1 MVDLVSLEN
10 RVAHEVCRYQAGVS
24 TCSLALQ
31 IGFFFDGRE
40 RNIYVDEEHHRLTN
54 VGRLFRAHPLEI
66 EVPVTSSAAY
76 SKIYIPGLGTPL
88 NDTSVEQ
95 MVSVIDARQKEVF
108 DNYLDGWKE
117 QGKEAVVDTV
127 KGVAKGEWS
136 KVLSRKVGEVLSMKS
151 GYLAALAAAKNAAK
165 RAVAEA
171 IAPVR
176 DNRIVHE
183 MFVTGVD
190 ARVDYAKNNFRLSVD
205 EVKKTNQLPIKL
217 IQISVFGADT
227 GGVLARRFIDELLE
241 SVCRKSGDE
250 YYYEQA
256 KVEVN
261 FVGLFDCS
269 RRSLFD
275 SGDVIGTGAEW
286 AGMIVKN
293 PALVGAINILAGRK
307 VIEFDK
313 PLHRAVKKALHLVAA
328 HERREYRPLLP
339 LGKLQNGWHERL
351 CPGISEDVTGGLL
364 PNPQRPS
371 AELCRVLLQQ
381 MYKAAWNAG
390 VPFPFFSTLK
400 EKDKYLASYFVML
413 DDIAG
418 KSAEFFSDFYTKYVR
433 AAFPAWNTT
442 APTAM
447 GFECHMI
454 VYLRWLAWKINE
466 YREEYK
472 TLSWSQK
479 SELEEEWGWLADIFR
494 DAGKVKI
501 TPGMPEKVTNAA
513 GLILNYRGNPVVPQ
527 PYVDAL
533 FNYYMHDFASKEL
546 KHATL
551 YSQANTLLRS
561 NNFFIPRGIE
571 ELADEEQADA

>member
-1 MVDLVSLEN
+1 MADLDSLES
-10 RVAHEVCRYQAGVS
+10 RVVSEASRHQAGVS

-54 VGRLFRAHPLEI
+54 VGRLFRAHPLR
-66 EVPVTSSAAY
+66 VKAPLSSSISY
-76 SKIYIPGLGTPL
+76 SKVYIPGLGTPL
-88 NDTSVEQ
+88 DDTSLEQ
-95 MVSVIDARQKEVF
+95 LESIMDARQKELF
-108 DNYLDGWKE
+108 NDYLNGWQD
-117 QGKEAVVDTV
+117 QGKETVVDT
-127 KGVAKGEWS
+127 AKGAFKGDWS
-136 KVLSRKVGEVLSMKS
+136 KVLSRKMGELLSMKS
-151 GYLAALAAAKNAAK
+151 GYLAALSAAKNAAK
-165 RAVAEA
+165 RSVAEA
-171 IAPVR
+171 VAPIR
-176 DNRIVHE
+176 DNSIV
-183 MFVTGVD
+183 FDLLVTGVD
-190 ARVDYAKNNFRLSVD
+190 ARVDYAKNKFKQNIAD
-205 EVKKTNQLPIKL
+205 IKDANQLPIKL
-217 IQISVFGADT
+217 IQVSVFGADT
-227 GGVLARRFIDELLE
+227 GGVLARRFLDELLA

-286 AGMIVKN
+286 LGMIVRH
-293 PALVGAINILAGRK
+293 PVLVGAINILAGRK

-313 PLHRAVKKALHLVAA
+313 PLHHAVKKALHLVAA
-328 HERREYRPLLP
+328 HERREYRPVLP
-339 LGKLQNGWHERL
+339 LGKLQPGWQEIL

-371 AELCRVLLQQ
+371 AELCRAPLQK
-381 MYKAAWNAG
+381 MYKAAYNAS
-390 VPFPFFSTLK
+390 VPFPLFSTLK
-400 EKDKYLASYFVML
+400 EKDKYIASYFVMV

-433 AAFPAWNTT
+433 AAFSAWNTT

-472 TLSWSQK
+472 TLSWRQK

-513 GLILNYRGNPVVPQ
+513 GLILNYRGDPVVPQ

-571 ELADEEQADA
+571 ELTDEKQAAA

>member
-1 MVDLVSLEN
+1 MADLENLEN
-10 RVAHEVCRYQAGVS
+10 RVAHEACRYQAGVG

-40 RNIYVDEEHHRLTN
+40 RNIDVDEKHHRLTN
-54 VGRLFRAHPLEI
+54 VGRLFRAHPLETK
-66 EVPVTSSAAY
+66 VLSTSSYAY
-76 SKIYIPGLGTPL
+76 SKVYIPGLGTPL
-88 NDTSVEQ
+88 DDTSVEQ
-95 MVSVIDARQKEVF
+95 LESIMDARQKELF
-108 DNYLDGWKE
+108 DDYLKGWQE
-117 QGKEAVVDTV
+117 QGKETAVDTV
-127 KGVAKGEWS
+127 KGAFKGDWD
-136 KVLSRKVGEVLSMKS
+136 KVLSRKMGELLSMKS
-151 GYLAALAAAKNAAK
+151 GYLAALSAAKNAAK
-165 RAVAEA
+165 RAMAEA

-183 MFVTGVD
+183 MLVTGVD

-217 IQISVFGADT
+217 IQVSVFGADT

-241 SVCRKSGDE
+241 LVCRPSGDE

-269 RRSLFD
+269 RRTLFD
-275 SGDVIGTGAEW
+275 QGDVIGKGAELL
-286 AGMIVKN
+286 GIIVK
-293 PALVGAINILAGRK
+293 PPVLSGTINILAGRK

-339 LGKLQNGWHERL
+339 LGKLQPDWQEIL

-371 AELCRVLLQQ
+371 AELCRVPLKK

-390 VPFPFFSTLK
+390 VPFPLFSSLK
-400 EKDKYLASYFVML
+400 EKDSYLASYFVML
-413 DDIAG
+413 DEVSG
-418 KSAEFFSDFYTKYVR
+418 TSVEFYSDFYTKYVR
-433 AAFPAWNTT
+433 AAFPARDTT
-442 APTAM
+442 KPGAQ
-447 GFECHMI
+447 GFESHMI
-454 VYLRWLAWKINE
+454 VYLRWLGWRINE
-466 YREEYK
+466 YRQVYK
-472 TLSWSQK
+472 NLSWSQQREMK
-479 SELEEEWGWLADIFR
+479 EEWEWLTDIYS
-494 DAGKVKI
+494 DAAKVQRTGGMHPAVTAAARRI
-501 TPGMPEKVTNAA
+501 TH
-513 GLILNYRGNPVVPQ
+513 YQYQPVVPHHHIGG
-527 PYVDAL
+527 
-533 FNYYMHDFASKEL
+533 FFEFYMHDFASKEL

-551 YSQANTLLRS
+551 YSQASTMLRS

-571 ELADEEQADA
+571 ELADEEKAAA